1 MNRHLVATVGVGG
14 DAEVPA
20 TVFPAGTDEAEDTYS
35 TVGGVVLLQS
45 ITIVGKFRL

>member
-14 DAEVPA
+14 DAEVPSA
-20 TVFPAGTDEAEDTYS
+20 VLPAGTNEAEDAYG
-35 TVGGVVLLQS
+35 TVRGVVLFKG